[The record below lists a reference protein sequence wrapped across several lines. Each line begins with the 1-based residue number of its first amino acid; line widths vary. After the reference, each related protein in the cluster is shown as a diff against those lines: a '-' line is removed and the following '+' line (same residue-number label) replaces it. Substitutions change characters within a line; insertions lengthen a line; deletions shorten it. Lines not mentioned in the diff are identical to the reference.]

1 METEKQLNAKI
12 LAKTAEIFEKKPEL
26 AEFLSEMLITIPNKE
41 RPEINN
47 EILKDY
53 YESLNHLF
61 QKSYY

>member
-1 METEKQLNAKI
+1 
-12 LAKTAEIFEKKPEL
+12 
-26 AEFLSEMLITIPNKE
+26 MLITIPNKE